1 MLEDMYPKAVE
12 AGIAAER
19 FWGLSY
25 EELIVQVRANAKIH
39 QRELEE
45 QAMLTYKQAQLN
57 AYGMNEP
64 KKMPKFQ
71 QIFPFVQVSSEI
83 DRQEETSIL
92 KQQDWRVMK
101 ARMQEQAEMI
111 KATRGRQ
118 NQLREEE

>member
-25 EELIVQVRANAKIH
+25 EELIIQVRANAKIH

-83 DRQEETSIL
+83 DGQEETSIV

-111 KATRGRQ
+111 KATRRRQ
-118 NQLREEE
+118 NQVRKEE

>member
-25 EELIVQVRANAKIH
+25 EELIIQVRANAKIH

-83 DRQEETSIL
+83 DGQEETSIL

-118 NQLREEE
+118 NQLREEG

>member
-1 MLEDMYPKAVE
+1 MYPKAVE

-25 EELIVQVRANAKIH
+25 EELIIQVRANAKIH

-83 DRQEETSIL
+83 DGQEETSIV

-111 KATRGRQ
+111 KATRRRQ
-118 NQLREEE
+118 NQVRKEE

>member
-25 EELIVQVRANAKIH
+25 EELIIQVRANAKIH

-83 DRQEETSIL
+83 DGQEETSIL

-101 ARMQEQAEMI
+101 ARMQEQAEII
-111 KATRGRQ
+111 KATRRRQ
-118 NQLREEE
+118 NQVRKEE